1 MSLNPDAYTTI
12 DIDKRSDGVTVATL
26 NRPEKLNAVNS
37 AMHRELSTLPVD
49 ANRDPEVRVLVLT
62 GAGRAF
68 CAGGDFSANRDEPMG
83 GRYLNR
89 MNEARLIVDNWLD
102 CEKPVICA
110 VNGYA
115 LGLGATVALMADVVY
130 IGRSGVLGDT
140 HVNMGIGAGDGGG
153 VIWPMLVGP
162 SRAKYY
168 LMTGEHIRAE
178 QAKQLGLVQ
187 DVVEDDDLMST
198 ALALA
203 ERLSKGPLGAISA
216 SKVPINKW
224 IKHVSNM
231 VLPLSLSMEETTM
244 SGTDAAEAQAAFRE
258 KRQPVYRR

>member
-1 MSLNPDAYTTI
+1 MSLSSDAYTTI

-26 NRPEKLNAVNS
+26 NRPEKLNAVNA
-37 AMHRELSTLPVD
+37 AMHRELASLPVD
-49 ANRDPEVRVLVLT
+49 ANRDPDVLVLVLT

-68 CAGGDFSANRDEPMG
+68 CAGGDFSGSRDEPMG
-83 GRYLNR
+83 GRYLNS

-102 CEKPVICA
+102 CEKPVISA

-130 IGRSGVLGDT
+130 IGRAGVLGDT

-168 LMTGEHIRAE
+168 LMTGEHVRAE
-178 QAKQLGLVQ
+178 QAKELGLVQ
-187 DVVEDDDLMST
+187 DVVEDDELMNT

-203 ERLSKGPLGAISA
+203 KRLSNGPLAAISA
-216 SKVPINKW
+216 SKVPVNKW

-231 VLPLSLSMEETTM
+231 VLPLSLSMEAATM
-244 SGTDAAEAQAAFRE
+244 SGPDADEAQAAFRE
-258 KRQPVYRR
+258 KRPPVYRR